1 MPDWHLFAGLAVA
14 VSVAFVALARLSA
27 RAVRTA
33 LEAHRDP
40 EAPPPPA
47 VAALQSDRLVVANVA
62 ASHGLLLVLIA
73 GGAWYARV
81 PAAALG
87 VAAPTPRTLAA
98 GGGLGLALAA
108 GNEISARLAERAGLP
123 RDERLRGLLAPGSAA
138 GWAGLLL
145 VVLPLVATAE
155 ELLFRG
161 ALIGGLAAGFD
172 LPVWGLAVGSSA
184 AFGLGHV
191 MQGRA
196 GVAVTAGLGLVL
208 AAGFVLTGSLA
219 VVVIAHYVV
228 NAAEFL
234 VHEWPRGTSV
244 TAGQS

>member
-1 MPDWHLFAGLAVA
+1 MPDWPLFAGVTVA
-14 VSVAFVALARLSA
+14 IAVAFVALARLSA

-33 LEAHRDP
+33 LDARDDP
-40 EAPPPPA
+40 DAPPPPA
-47 VAALQSDRLVVANVA
+47 VAALQSDRLVIVNVV
-62 ASHGLLLVLIA
+62 ASHGLLLVLLA
-73 GGAWYARV
+73 AGAWTARV

-87 VAAPTPRTLAA
+87 VAAPTPRALAT
-98 GGGLGLALAA
+98 GVGLGLALAA
-108 GNEISARLAERAGLP
+108 GNEAGARLAERAGLT
-123 RDERLRGLLAPGSAA
+123 RDERLRELLAPESAV

-161 ALIGGLAAGFD
+161 ALIGGLAGGFD
-172 LPVWGLAVGSSA
+172 LPVWGLAAGSSA
-184 AFGLGHV
+184 AFGVGHV

-196 GVAVTAGLGLVL
+196 GVAVTAGLGLLL
-208 AAGFVLTGSLA
+208 AGGFVLTGSLA

-234 VHEWPRGTSV
+234 VHERSARGR
-244 TAGQS
+244 Q